1 MDHIWHLFEGNIKTE
16 ISLRVIRQMPY
27 CSWYNLWAK
36 VNSET
41 MEGFVTDKGGRAS
54 YSKP

>member
-16 ISLRVIRQMPY
+16 IILRVIRQMPY
-27 CSWYNLWAK
+27 CSWYNLSAK

-54 YSKP
+54 